1 MVRSSMMSRRLL
13 AGTAVGAA
21 LFGGAAYAQDQASR
35 DDLGIAEVVVTATRQ
50 TDTVGRV
57 PLTINAVTQRTLD
70 DQGVKNAADLV
81 RVVPGINT
89 VANPG
94 GAQQTF
100 SIRGVI
106 GAAGAATTSVYLD
119 DTNLTKRSNSGVAQ
133 NNGVVAP
140 LLYDLERIEVL
151 KGPQGTLYGGS
162 SEGGTIRYITPA
174 PSLTTYSGRV
184 RGELSHQAG
193 AELSHEIGGAIGG
206 PIVQDKLGFRI
217 SGIRRTVGGDTD
229 AVSAYTGKL
238 LREDANSTWDW
249 AIRGSLLW
257 QITDRASAQL
267 NYYHVT
273 NKAEGGSSS
282 QTAIYLPNGQK
293 APAGQTFTVPNYCVQ
308 SITRPANLPLAQ
320 PGGNAAS
327 QFRPSSVFCTGA
339 NAATTTYVRPGF
351 TYGPYTE
358 QDRVN
363 LVTGRQA
370 IVGADSEA
378 DVASLTLNYD
388 FERMNVKSITSYLH
402 DKGASNGPGGEE
414 YANTTSGSA
423 ISGFDVSGCT
433 AVPSSAGALAA
444 GGCRGFPLF
453 QLNGGSQ
460 VGTFIAGNKRYGI
473 EQELRF
479 ASTGDSRLQWVAGI
493 YFSNQKTHILYY
505 YEAANAAV
513 EQMLAQFYGP
523 GFTSL
528 ASWGVA
534 NTGNFQARLEAAI
547 TDTEF
552 AGFGEANFW
561 IIPDRLKAIAGVRVS
576 RVELK
581 FRQTNYGQFSGR
593 FPDSYGTLTEGNGAN
608 SPVTPKFGLQYQFND
623 TNMAYVTA
631 AKGFRAGGVNSQISQ
646 SICENGLNQVGITA
660 SDIPAQFAPDT
671 VWSYEAGGKF
681 RALQNRLQFNAAVYR
696 IDWKGIQATAA
707 IPGCPF
713 TPVVNGGRARS
724 EGVDIQF
731 QYRPTRQLN
740 LGGSIAYTYARYIDA
755 VAGVTPTKT
764 PTVAQRPGQNAGD
777 KLDTPP
783 ISLQLN
789 AQYDFELFGQN
800 LFVRADYSYRN
811 RYAGSA
817 SFGASL
823 YNANNR
829 IRAVRQQ
836 IDLRAGV
843 RLNNGVDVN
852 LFVQNLTNEQ
862 NPTGI
867 TQFANGRTCASTSG
881 DCSQYSAFNPFVQQ
895 SFQEPRR
902 IGIQANYRF

>member
-1 MVRSSMMSRRLL
+1 MAGSRIFRRRLF
-13 AGTAVGAA
+13 AGSAIGAA
-21 LFGGAAYAQDQASR
+21 LFGSAAYGQAPSAPA
-35 DDLGIAEVVVTATRQ
+35 DNGIAEVVVTATRQ
-50 TDTVGRV
+50 TDTVSRV

-81 RVVPGINT
+81 KVVPGINT

-119 DTNLTKRSNSGVAQ
+119 DTNLTKRANSGVAQ
-133 NNGVVAP
+133 NNGVIAP

-174 PSLTTYSGRV
+174 PSLTTYSGRL
-184 RGELSHQAG
+184 RGELSRQAG
-193 AELSHEIGGAIGG
+193 AELSHELGGAVGG

-229 AVSAYTGKL
+229 SVSAYTGKL

-249 AIRGSLLW
+249 AIRGALLW

-267 NYYHVT
+267 SVYHVT
-273 NKAEGGSSS
+273 NKAEGGSGA

-308 SITRPANLPLAQ
+308 SITRTAPLAVQ
-320 PGGNAAS
+320 GGTAAS
-327 QFRPSSVFCTGA
+327 QFRPVTYLCTSPK
-339 NAATTTYVRPGF
+339 ATGTTYVRPGF

-358 QDRVN
+358 KDRVN

-370 IVGADSEA
+370 IVGSDSES

-388 FERMNVKSITSYLH
+388 FEHMNVKSITSYLH
-402 DKGASNGPGGEE
+402 DKGASNAPGGEE

-423 ISGFDVSGCT
+423 ITGFDFSGCIAT
-433 AVPSSAGALAA
+433 PASPTTLAD
-444 GGCRGFPLF
+444 GGCRGFPMF

-460 VGTFIAGNKRYGI
+460 VGTFVAGNKRYGI

-479 ASTGDSRLQWVAGI
+479 ASTGDSRLQWVAGV

-608 SPVTPKFGLQYQFND
+608 SPVTPKFGLQYQLND
-623 TNMAYVTA
+623 NNMAYVTA

-660 SDIPAQFAPDT
+660 ADIPAQFGPDT

-696 IDWKGIQATAA
+696 IDWKGVQATAA

-724 EGVDIQF
+724 EGIDLQF
-731 QYRPTRQLN
+731 QYRPIPSLN
-740 LGGSIAYTYARYIDA
+740 LGGSVAYTYARYIDA

-783 ISLQLN
+783 LSLQLN
-789 AQYDFELFGQN
+789 AQYDTELFGQN
-800 LFVRADYSYRN
+800 VFIRADYSYRN
-811 RYAGSA
+811 RYAGTA

-836 IDLRAGV
+836 LDLRAGV
-843 RLNNGVDVN
+843 RMNNGVDLNV
-852 LFVQNLTNEQ
+852 FVQNLTNEQ
-862 NPTGI
+862 NPAGT
-867 TQFANGRTCASTSG
+867 TQGANGRLCASTSG
-881 DCSQYSAFNPFVQQ
+881 DCSQYSSFNPFVQQ
-895 SFQEPRR
+895 TFQEPRR
-902 IGIQANYRF
+902 IGVQANYRF